1 LDKRRRACRS
11 LAAPALCYSRRRNDP
26 SEGRIGTTH
35 RNGVS
40 MDFKF
45 SEADEAFRR
54 EFRNWLEQNLPRD
67 WHDEGELHDPDTRE
81 EFERRRRWHRKLY
94 DGGWMCIHW
103 PREYGGR
110 GASLLQQIIHAQEL
124 DRAKAPPTINF
135 QGIARVGPTL
145 MQWGTPEQKQRYIPR
160 IPSAE
165 EIWCQGLS
173 EPNHGSDL
181 AAVETRAIDQGDH
194 FVVNGAKVWTS
205 NAHHAD
211 LSTLLCRTDPTLPK
225 HKGLSYLLVDM
236 KSPGVTVRPLVQMTG
251 ESGFNQV
258 FFEDVVVPKA
268 NLVGHKNQGWMVAMT
283 NMMFERTIHGGRT
296 DMMVEVRQL
305 AELAK
310 KVQRNGHP
318 AWDDNYVRQRIA
330 RFACAAEA
338 LKYTSYRQLKGL
350 PPGPEGSIM
359 KLGTTDLNLL
369 IQMFAMELLGVYS
382 QFEYQ
387 APGAVD
393 HGKWSHRMLAARR
406 GTIAAGTNEIQHNI
420 IGERVLGLPKG

>member
-1 LDKRRRACRS
+1 
-11 LAAPALCYSRRRNDP
+11 
-26 SEGRIGTTH
+26 
-35 RNGVS
+35 

-45 SEADEAFRR
+45 SDEDEALRR
-54 EFRNWLEQNLPRD
+54 EFRAWLEENLPRD
-67 WHDEGELHDPDTRE
+67 WHDEGELHDPETRD

-103 PREYGGR
+103 PKEYGGR
-110 GASLLQQIIHAQEL
+110 GATLLQQIVYSQEL
-124 DRAKAPPTINF
+124 DRAKAPPTVNF

-145 MQWGTPEQKQRYIPR
+145 MQWGTPEQKRRFIPK

-181 AAVETRAIDQGDH
+181 AAVETRAVDEGDH
-194 FVVNGAKVWTS
+194 FVVNGSKVWTS

-211 LSTLLCRTDPTLPK
+211 FSTLLCRTDPTLPK
-225 HKGLSYLLVDM
+225 HKGLSYLLIDM

-258 FFEDVVVPKA
+258 FFEDVIVPRA
-268 NLVGHKNQGWMVAMT
+268 NLVGQKNQGWMVAMT

-305 AELAK
+305 AALAK
-310 KVQRNGHP
+310 KVERNGRP
-318 AWDDNYVRQRIA
+318 AWNDSYVRQRVT
-330 RFACAAEA
+330 RFACEAEA
-338 LKYTSYRQLKGL
+338 LKYTSYRQLTRQLKGL

-359 KLGTTDLNLL
+359 KLGTTDLNLR
-369 IQMFAMELLGVYS
+369 IQSFAMELLGAYG
-382 QFEYQ
+382 QFEYR
-387 APGAVD
+387 AAGAID
-393 HGKWSHRMLAARR
+393 HGKWSHRLLAARR

>member
-1 LDKRRRACRS
+1 
-11 LAAPALCYSRRRNDP
+11 
-26 SEGRIGTTH
+26 
-35 RNGVS
+35 

-45 SEADEAFRR
+45 SPEDEAFRQ
-54 EFRNWLEQNLPRD
+54 EFRSWLEHNIPHDWRD
-67 WHDEGELHDPDTRE
+67 DEELHDPDTRE
-81 EFERRRRWHRKLY
+81 EFERRRAWHRQLY

-103 PREYGGR
+103 PQEYGGR
-110 GASLLQQIIHAQEL
+110 GASLIQQVIYNQEL
-124 DRAKAPPTINF
+124 DRAKAPPTVNF

-145 MQWGTPEQKQRYIPR
+145 MQWGTPEQKQRYIPK
-160 IPSAE
+160 IPPAE

-173 EPNHGSDL
+173 EPDHGSDL

-194 FVVNGAKVWTS
+194 FLVNGSKVWTS
-205 NAHHAD
+205 NAHRAD
-211 LSTLLCRTDPTLPK
+211 FTTLLCRTDPDAPK

-258 FFEDVVVPKA
+258 FFDDVQIPMA
-268 NLVGHKNQGWMVAMT
+268 NLVGEKNRGWMVAMT

-305 AELAK
+305 TELAK
-310 KVQRNGHP
+310 KVDRGGRP
-318 AWDDNYVRQRIA
+318 AWEDSYVRQSLA
-330 RFACAAEA
+330 GFACEAAA
-338 LKYTSYRQLKGL
+338 LKYTGFRQLTSQLKGL

-359 KLGTTDLNLL
+359 KLGTSGLNLRM
-369 IQMFAMELLGVYS
+369 QDFAMELLGPYS

-387 APGAVD
+387 ASRAID
-393 HGKWSHRMLAARR
+393 RGKWSHRMLAARR
-406 GTIAAGTNEIQHNI
+406 STIAAGTNEIQHNI